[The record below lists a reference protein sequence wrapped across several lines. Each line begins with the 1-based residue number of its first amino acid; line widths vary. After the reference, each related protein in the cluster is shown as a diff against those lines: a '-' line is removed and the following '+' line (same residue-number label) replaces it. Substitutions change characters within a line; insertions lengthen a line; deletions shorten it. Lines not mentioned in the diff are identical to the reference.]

1 MAEEKLSIRINFI
14 LLLAFFFVVIV
25 FPRQVMA
32 DYTYDDNVREYMA
45 TGISNLEKGKLSEA
59 EIDFENV
66 LAIEPG
72 HVGARERL
80 LDVFILRDKKA
91 QAQKTL
97 AAMVADGAI
106 KGDKLQKFETRIAA
120 LKGTGITPVRPTKKP
135 SVVPKPTQVARPT
148 RRTQPK
154 KTARKSVKNMSAK
167 EKFKLAISYKNKV
180 DKAKRKGRRVS
191 DRILTQAIVLFVA
204 AIQSNPALLGQ
215 DDAGLLELSRRH
227 YTRKMKEDPQNPQN
241 HFFVG
246 YFHDIF
252 SEYEEAQKAYGQVA
266 KLAPNGSRLQKVA
279 RSKVESL
286 KVQIAS
292 RKRAAEQ
299 QKKDEEAKKKFSA
312 LEKIR
317 KGEAEGVD
325 GAEAYAIKGKNIY
338 GKWTKEKKP
347 EMLDEAAAWL
357 EGAIK
362 QQEDSADFHYT
373 IALIFVE
380 KATVGDRAAR
390 TRARGHLQKV
400 LSLNAPDNVRKSAE
414 QLLASLTG
422 AAAQP
427 KQPKYQRRSPAPVG
441 KP

>member
-1 MAEEKLSIRINFI
+1 MPQNYMSFRRGVF
-14 LLLAFFFVVIV
+14 LLMVPLALALVLPVIAS
-25 FPRQVMA
+25 A
-32 DYTYDDNVREYMA
+32 DYTYDDNVREYLA

-80 LDVFILRDKKA
+80 LDVYILRDKKA
-91 QAQKTL
+91 QAQKAV
-97 AAMVADGAI
+97 AAMVSDGVLSGA
-106 KGDKLQKFETRIAA
+106 KLQKFETRIAA
-120 LKGTGITPVRPTKKP
+120 LKGTGLAPKPPTKKP
-135 SVVPKPTQVARPT
+135 TAAPKPTQVARPT
-148 RRTQPK
+148 KASGPTK
-154 KTARKSVKNMSAK
+154 KPRKTVKNMTPK
-167 EKFKLAISYKNKV
+167 EKFNLAISYKNKV
-180 DKAKRKGRRVS
+180 DKAKRKGRSVGERV
-191 DRILTQAIVLFVA
+191 LTQAIVLFVA
-204 AIQSNPALLGQ
+204 AIQANPALLGQ
-215 DDAGLLELSRRH
+215 DDAGLLELSRKH

-252 SEYEEAQKAYGQVA
+252 SEYEKAKSAYEQVA

-292 RKRAAEQ
+292 RQRAAEE
-299 QKKDEEAKKKFSA
+299 QKKEDERKKKFSA
-312 LEKIR
+312 LETIR
-317 KGEAEGVD
+317 KGEAEGVE
-325 GAEAYAIKGKNIY
+325 GADAYAIKGKNIY
-338 GKWTKEKKP
+338 GKWTKEKNNDL
-347 EMLDEAAAWL
+347 LDEAAAWL

-362 QQEDSADFHYT
+362 QKEDSADFHYT
-373 IALIFVE
+373 IALIFIE
-380 KATVGDRAAR
+380 KATIGDRAAK

-414 QLLASLTG
+414 QLLASLSSTS
-422 AAAQP
+422 QP
-427 KQPKYQRRSPAPVG
+427 EQPKYQRRSPPPVD